1 MRPSPPVSA
10 EDTTAISCSSSSSR
24 SERSVRPRKMPSSAT
39 IVRPKNSTS
48 GTATDTISTRRI
60 DGAGRM
66 RR

>member
-1 MRPSPPVSA
+1 
-10 EDTTAISCSSSSSR
+10 
-24 SERSVRPRKMPSSAT
+24 MPSSAT

-66 RR
+66 RC